1 MFDAI
6 AVLLFVGVYKLSH
19 HFYSIVNCVHAQIIW
34 HCTEEEFATY
44 GPLFIMQIMKDY
56 DEVSIVQAS
65 DATFVPTPSICVDNW
80 NSPCQPPTHTNTFVA
95 INLHLPILLLQ
106 SMEPLSQYLNPCFKI
121 SAVQHWYAFASVLAD
136 GTPRLWYGNGMG

>member
-95 INLHLPILLLQ
+95 INLHLIANTFVAINGTLVSISQ
-106 SMEPLSQYLNPCFKI
+106 PLFQNQCSPALVCI
-121 SAVQHWYAFASVLAD
+121 CIGV
-136 GTPRLWYGNGMG
+136 G